1 MDPKQCLLD
10 ARDALMLRDWST
22 ARRLAG
28 EYYGWRN
35 KGGFMPV
42 LTTTDRLGYD
52 GLPYR
57 IDGNDWACSIVSV
70 ANRRPKNPT
79 TDSPAFLNF
88 AIQ

>member
-10 ARDALMLRDWST
+10 ARNALMLRDWST
-22 ARRLAG
+22 ARRLTG

-42 LTTTDRLGYD
+42 LTTIDRLGYD
-52 GLPYR
+52 DLPYC
-57 IDGNDWACSIVSV
+57 IDADDWACSNVSV